1 MYYNFVVQ
9 IPSEKGKILTKAKGG
24 SSYVLFQYGAEYKPD
39 KKYAIPKRT
48 IIGKVDPSDPTKMFP
63 NEKFQQYFPE
73 AMLPEELPE
82 TYRSCCLRIGPY
94 VVIRYVLEYSGRFYT
109 PIPEI
114 GNRRSDV
121 KETALPF

>member
-48 IIGKVDPSDPTKMFP
+48 IIG
-63 NEKFQQYFPE
+63 
-73 AMLPEELPE
+73 
-82 TYRSCCLRIGPY
+82 
-94 VVIRYVLEYSGRFYT
+94 
-109 PIPEI
+109 
-114 GNRRSDV
+114 
-121 KETALPF
+121 